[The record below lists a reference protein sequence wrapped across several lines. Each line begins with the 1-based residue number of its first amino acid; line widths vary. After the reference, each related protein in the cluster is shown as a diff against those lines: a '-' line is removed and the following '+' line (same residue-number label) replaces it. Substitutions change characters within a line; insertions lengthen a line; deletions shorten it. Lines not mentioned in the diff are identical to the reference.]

1 MAIAIPSGNLSAIQ
15 SQLSQAIVAPL
26 QERSTFL
33 SLPGI
38 NIYDTAAPLR
48 IPRAAST
55 APTAA
60 FVAPGVQITDSN
72 VALDELPLLPT
83 ERTSLKTLT
92 KISNELIRQATLSL
106 ESVLTQRITMDQSL
120 VLDAALWNGTGNTN
134 TIKGILKAGGIT
146 TSVQANLLTD
156 PDVLI
161 DELAAMSE
169 RFVTPTVLVMRP
181 TTYAALRKIKVGA
194 ADNRYVIDPSAAFAT
209 GTLQLLGL
217 PVVLTVN
224 VPANA
229 VAILD
234 TTHVHVARDTDNS
247 VTILDQTFGDYDA
260 IGIRTVSR
268 YDVVIDAGAAV
279 SLIKTS

>member
-55 APTAA
+55 SPSAA

-72 VALDELPLLPT
+72 VALDELSLLPT
-83 ERTSLKTLT
+83 ERTSLKTWT
-92 KISNELIRQATLSL
+92 PISNELIRQATLSM
-106 ESVLTQRITMDQSL
+106 EAVLTQRITEDQAL
-120 VLDAALWNGTGNTN
+120 VLDAALWNGAGTSNAV
-134 TIKGILKAGGIT
+134 KGILKQSGIT
-146 TSVQANLLTD
+146 TATQANLLTD
-156 PDVLI
+156 PDILI
-161 DELAAMSE
+161 DELATMSE

-181 TTYAALRKIKVGA
+181 TTFAALRKIKVGTG
-194 ADNRYVIDPSAAFAT
+194 DNRYVIDPNAAFAA
-209 GTLQLLGL
+209 GALQLLGL
-217 PVVLTVN
+217 PVVLTTN

-234 TTHVHVARDTDNS
+234 TTHIHVARDTDNS
-247 VTILDQTFGDYDA
+247 VTILDQTLAQSDSIA
-260 IGIRTVSR
+260 IRTVSR
-268 YDVVIDAGAAV
+268 YDVVVDAGAAV